1 MSEKVQV
8 KQITISYFEKLIG
21 AKFETIRKYLCR
33 SEFAHIKRISK
44 DKHKAY
50 FLNVTMNDIRRLQ
63 ELCTNGLKRTGRI
76 KNESK

>member
-1 MSEKVQV
+1 MTNAQV

-50 FLNVTMNDIRRLQ
+50 FLNVTMNDIRRLK
-63 ELCTNGLKRTGRI
+63 ELYTNSLKKSGRL
-76 KNESK
+76 KKDESQ